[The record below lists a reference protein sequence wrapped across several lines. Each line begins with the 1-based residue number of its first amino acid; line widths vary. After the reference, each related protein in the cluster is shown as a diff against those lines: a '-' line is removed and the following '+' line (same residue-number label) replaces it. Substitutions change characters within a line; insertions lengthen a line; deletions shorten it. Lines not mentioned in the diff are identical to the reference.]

1 MVRFGFAVLTS
12 ACLLSSA
19 GAAEGLV
26 ALFDAQSHDFGN
38 VPVGPTVNH
47 GFTLKNTTN
56 QTLQIGGLRVSCGCT
71 TPTVSATVIPPGKTA
86 VLNAAMDTR
95 RFVGAKTV
103 TIFVT
108 FTQPHFEETRLSVS
122 AFSRNDIAMNPD
134 RLDFGQVRKGAPA
147 TASTTISFTSGMRVT
162 EANSESG
169 YVQLSFKEPKQTQ
182 WGLSY
187 ELTAKLRSDIP
198 AGRWITD
205 VWVKTDNNTRLRIP
219 VTVEVEA
226 ALSLAG
232 PEDGVLVA
240 GWFTY
245 LEDNSSVWYFL
256 NDQIAPRAAVWDVPI
271 TRTAWDGTMATGNRV
286 GRAQLTLVAPNELR
300 FAWQLNGEL
309 GFETLQPIASAP
321 ACPRVNG
328 VATSYSGSWFR
339 PERPGYGVVFYVTS
353 QAELST
359 LFAYDASGVPR
370 WAIGSSTQALADTPF
385 QMAALSGFCPS
396 CARTEPLPSPAGT
409 LTRRFLSVNQ
419 ASYQSAV
426 SWPSPLTG
434 AWPDSG
440 TLQIASEELRCPP

>member
-122 AFSRNDIAMNPD
+122 ALSRNDIAMNPD

-226 ALSLAG
+226 ALSLAPSMVQFDG
-232 PEDGVLVA
+232 AKVGLPVKKAIVVKGALPFKILEVKGGDGVLQAVA
-240 GWFTY
+240 ASNESKTTHLVTVTFTPGKEGDFAKS
-245 LEDNSSVWYFL
+245 LE
-256 NDQIAPRAAVWDVPI
+256 II
-271 TRTAWDGTMATGNRV
+271 TDLKEEGKV
-286 GRAQLTLVAPNELR
+286 
-300 FAWQLNGEL
+300 
-309 GFETLQPIASAP
+309 
-321 ACPRVNG
+321 
-328 VATSYSGSWFR
+328 
-339 PERPGYGVVFYVTS
+339 
-353 QAELST
+353 ELSVKGK
-359 LFAYDASGVPR
+359 AMP
-370 WAIGSSTQALADTPF
+370 
-385 QMAALSGFCPS
+385 
-396 CARTEPLPSPAGT
+396 
-409 LTRRFLSVNQ
+409 
-419 ASYQSAV
+419 
-426 SWPSPLTG
+426 
-434 AWPDSG
+434 
-440 TLQIASEELRCPP
+440 